1 MGGFRAI
8 RGELILVVL
17 IVIVTA
23 AVYAPVAGF
32 QFVSFDDNLYVTHNR
47 AVQVGLNFRTIRWA
61 LTTSA
66 VSYWHPLTWMSH
78 MLDVS
83 LFKMWA
89 GGHHLHNLLLHL
101 ANSALLFALLRY
113 MTGSRWRSAFVA
125 AAFALHPMH
134 VESVAWVA
142 ERKDVLSTFFALL
155 TLLAYAKYAR
165 SEDGRWLMAALALFV
180 AGLASK
186 PMLVTLPVLM
196 LLLDIWPLRRS
207 RMSSVEA
214 TPASP
219 DAPPAAEGEASF
231 APTGLG
237 QLLMEKAPFLGA
249 ALLCGL
255 LTIMGQSRNVAM
267 SGADVLTVP
276 MRLANAA
283 VAYVQ
288 YLSTTFW
295 PAGLAFFYPYV
306 FTRPW
311 WHVAG
316 SAVLLVAVSAACL
329 LVIKRRP
336 VLAVGWFWFLIAL
349 LPVIGL
355 FQAGIQAMADR
366 FSYLPHIGLFMA
378 VAWLAGDLAG
388 QRRAGRVTV
397 AVLAV
402 VVVAAMTVLTWRQ
415 VPTWRDNFALYG
427 RALAVTEGNYVAH
440 NNIGLAYWETQQYA
454 QAVHHF
460 VEALAVLPGYQ
471 NAQQNLSGSA
481 GGLENMK
488 ARTPDLDAALAL
500 AHRTLGEVH
509 LFHGRYA
516 EAQEHLLRS
525 LQLEPDNAQARE
537 AVQRAAQGL
546 PPGR

>member
-1 MGGFRAI
+1 MGRFRAI
-8 RGELILVVL
+8 RYDLILLAL

-32 QFVSFDDNLYVTHNR
+32 QFVSFDDNLYVTHNP
-47 AVQVGLNFRTIRWA
+47 AVRQGLKLATIRWA

-66 VSYWHPLTWMSH
+66 VSYWHPLTWISH

-83 LFKMWA
+83 LFQLWA

-113 MTGSRWRSAFVA
+113 LTASRWRSAFVA

-155 TLLAYAKYAR
+155 TLLAYTKYAR
-165 SEDGRWLMAALALFV
+165 SEDGRWLLAALALFL

-196 LLLDIWPLRRS
+196 LLLDIWPLGRWRIG
-207 RMSSVEA
+207 
-214 TPASP
+214 
-219 DAPPAAEGEASF
+219 PPPHGTSQID
-231 APTGLG
+231 PVPLG
-237 QLLMEKAPFLGA
+237 QLVAEKMPFLGA

-255 LTIMGQSRNVAM
+255 LTIIGQSRNVAM
-267 SGADVLTVP
+267 SGADALTVP
-276 MRLANAA
+276 MRLSNAA

-288 YLSTTFW
+288 YLYMTFW

-306 FTRPW
+306 FSRPW

-316 SAVLLVAVSAACL
+316 SVALLAAVSAACL
-329 LVIKRRP
+329 ALIRRRP

-366 FSYLPHIGLFMA
+366 FSYLPHIGLFIA
-378 VAWLAGDLAG
+378 VAWLAVDLVG
-388 QRRAGRVTV
+388 NRPAGRQMLT
-397 AVLAV
+397 ALAV
-402 VVVAAMTVLTWRQ
+402 ALVAAMTVLTWRQ

-427 RALAVTEGNYVAH
+427 RALSVTRGNYVAH
-440 NNIGLAYWETQQYA
+440 NNIGLAYWESSQYA
-454 QAVHHF
+454 QAVRHF
-460 VEALAVLPGYQ
+460 AEALALLPGYQ
-471 NAQQNLSGSA
+471 NAQQNLSGSI
-481 GGLENMK
+481 GGLETMK
-488 ARTPDLDAALAL
+488 ARTPELDAALAL
-500 AHRTLGEVH
+500 AHRALGEVH

-516 EAQEHLLRS
+516 EAKEHLLRS
-525 LQLEPDNAQARE
+525 LQLEPDHAQARQ
-537 AVQRAAQGL
+537 ALQRAVEGR